1 MKTLLWLLLKAAIF
15 FLLFAFALGNRHEAL
30 LYFLPDQA
38 LAVPMVVVVL
48 GSFALGAFFGILVML
63 PRWWQLRRAV
73 QQVKQA
79 PASAAEPTG
88 MPQQHIPRYPAEL
101 GQRMTDAAITPPYES

>member
-48 GSFALGAFFGILVML
+48 GSFALGAFFGMLVML
-63 PRWWQLRRAV
+63 PRWWQLRRAA
-73 QQVKQA
+73 QQVK
-79 PASAAEPTG
+79 PASVSAAKPVG
-88 MPQQHIPRYPAEL
+88 VRQQHASEYSAEL
-101 GQRMTDAAITPPYES
+101 GQRMTDDAITPPYES

>member
-48 GSFALGAFFGILVML
+48 GSFALGAFLGMLVML
-63 PRWWQLRRAV
+63 PRWWRLRRAA

-79 PASAAEPTG
+79 PVSAAEPAG
-88 MPQQHIPRYPAEL
+88 VRQRHASQYPAEL